1 MENGEWKTENG
12 KRKIENG
19 KLKTGIVRRFRI
31 LGTIRNNQKTPITLL
46 SNRSIQIRGGNLFC
60 SDITSVFPFAGALDG
75 TIGGIFRTFSMWL
88 TVGEITNVLA
98 SIGPHVCAFP

>member
-1 MENGEWKTENG
+1 MENGKRKMENGKRKTENG
-12 KRKIENG
+12 KIGMVGRFG
-19 KLKTGIVRRFRI
+19 KLRKSENSDYSAEQSEHSYKGD
-31 LGTIRNNQKTPITLL
+31 
-46 SNRSIQIRGGNLFC
+46 LFC

>member
-1 MENGEWKTENG
+1 MENGEWKMENG
-12 KRKIENG
+12 KWRMGKSEWSEDSENSENQ
-19 KLKTGIVRRFRI
+19 
-31 LGTIRNNQKTPITLL
+31 NNQKTPITLL
-46 SNRSIQIRGGNLFC
+46 SNRSIRIRGGGNLFC

-88 TVGEITNVLA
+88 TVGEITNILA

>member
-1 MENGEWKTENG
+1 MENGKW
-12 KRKIENG
+12 RMENG
-19 KLKTGIVRRFRI
+19 KLKTGIVRRFRK

-46 SNRSIQIRGGNLFC
+46 SNRSIRIRGGNLFC

-75 TIGGIFRTFSMWL
+75 TIWGIFRTFSMWL

>member
-1 MENGEWKTENG
+1 MENGKWRMENGEWKT
-12 KRKIENG
+12 ENG
-19 KLKTGIVRRFRI
+19 KLKTGIVRRFRKLRI
-31 LGTIRNNQKTPITLL
+31 IQNNQKTPITLL
-46 SNRSIQIRGGNLFC
+46 SNRSIQIRGDLFC